1 MEPPLLNHGNDPGEA
16 PRHGFRGDAPTPGP
30 EVPAGLTIAV
40 SREAGARGATIAR
53 RVGRRLGWQV
63 YDQELLDYLAQ
74 ESQVRQEAAEGL
86 SQEAAAWVEARLEA
100 LLREQNVSQHP
111 SVISLARVE
120 LELAARGQAVLIG
133 RGAGHLLPRATT
145 LHVRVVAPLHDR
157 VAYVAQWLRL
167 TTEEAVEKVR
177 LRDQRRAEFVTT
189 HFHRDPA
196 EIYQYDMVLN
206 SSQLSEEVC
215 AELIVQA
222 AQARSA
228 SDE

>member
-1 MEPPLLNHGNDPGEA
+1 
-16 PRHGFRGDAPTPGP
+16 
-30 EVPAGLTIAV
+30 
-40 SREAGARGATIAR
+40 
-53 RVGRRLGWQV
+53 LGWQV

-86 SQEAAAWVEARLEA
+86 SQEAAAWVKARLEA

-167 TTEEAVEKVR
+167 TTEEAVDDR
-177 LRDQRRAEFVTT
+177 SGRPGPLRE
-189 HFHRDPA
+189 
-196 EIYQYDMVLN
+196 
-206 SSQLSEEVC
+206 
-215 AELIVQA
+215 
-222 AQARSA
+222 
-228 SDE
+228 

>member
-1 MEPPLLNHGNDPGEA
+1 
-16 PRHGFRGDAPTPGP
+16 
-30 EVPAGLTIAV
+30 
-40 SREAGARGATIAR
+40 AGARGATIAR

-100 LLREQNVSQHP
+100 LLREQNVRQHP

-133 RGAGHLLPRATT
+133 RGAGHLLPRTTT

-157 VAYVAQWLRL
+157 VAYVGQWLRL
-167 TTEEAVEKVR
+167 TTEEAVEKVS

-196 EIYQYDMVLN
+196 E
-206 SSQLSEEVC
+206 
-215 AELIVQA
+215 
-222 AQARSA
+222 
-228 SDE
+228 